1 MDKEY
6 LINIAKMFKIDGKI
20 IDVNECSSGHIN
32 KTYVVECR
40 TSDGKS
46 KKYILQ
52 YVNTDVFPNLPELM
66 NNMKKVTEYIIS
78 KARKN
83 KEDTKRLTIK
93 IIGTNKNTLN
103 DIYNKNWRMEEFIDN
118 TTTYLTTENLDVLFE
133 AGKAVGK
140 FQKYLDGFPAEE
152 LYEVIPKFHYTPNR
166 VNQLKEALSNKE
178 NLNTRNDRFKLAK
191 ETIEFLTEERRINK
205 TNIITEKLQ
214 NGIIPLRVTHND
226 TKLSNILFDKDTNK
240 SVCLID
246 LDTVMPGSLVYDFGE
261 SLRTGITT
269 AEEDESDLSKVR
281 IDMKRF
287 ESYTKGFLNETKDII
302 TKEEIKLL
310 PLGVWMMTYENA
322 IRFLA
327 DYLNGDVYFGVD
339 ENIKNHNLIRA
350 KVHVELLKQMEEQED
365 EMIRII
371 ENISEKNI

>member
-1 MDKEY
+1 MNKED
-6 LINIAKMFKIDGKI
+6 LINIARMFKTCGEIVSI
-20 IDVNECSSGHIN
+20 NECSSGHIN
-32 KTYVVECR
+32 KTYVVEYK
-40 TSDGKS
+40 TKDKEY

-52 YVNTDVFPNLPELM
+52 YVNTEVFPNLPELM
-66 NNMKKVTEYIIS
+66 KNMKKVTDYIIK
-78 KARKN
+78 KAEEN
-83 KEDTKRLTIK
+83 KEATERLTIK
-93 IIGTNKNTLN
+93 VIGTIDDAQN

-118 TTTYLTTENLDVLFE
+118 TITYLTTESLDILFE

-152 LYEVIPKFHYTPNR
+152 LYEVIPKFHYTPDR
-166 VNQLKEALSNKE
+166 VKQLEDALSSKE
-178 NLNTRNDRFKLAK
+178 NLNIRKQRFELAK
-191 ETIEFLTEERRINK
+191 DTIEFLTKKERIDK
-205 TNIITEKLQ
+205 TSIITDKLQ
-214 NGIIPLRVTHND
+214 KGTIPLRVTHND
-226 TKLSNILFDKDTNK
+226 TKLSNILFDKNTDR

-269 AEEDESDLSKVR
+269 ANEDESDLSKVQ
-281 IDMKRF
+281 IDIRRF
-287 ESYTKGFLNETKDII
+287 ESYTRGFLNETKDII
-302 TKEEIKLL
+302 TKEELELL

-339 ENIKNHNLIRA
+339 ENIKDHNLIRA

-365 EMIRII
+365 EMIKIV
-371 ENISEKNI
+371 EEYE